1 MFCSSLLFCVG
12 LGTLAKYAVGSDL
25 WCYNEHCESNPSHWA
40 DLAGSFC
47 GGSKQS
53 PINIKTNHAEKDNS
67 LTDFMFVNFSSN
79 QVIQSIQNNGH
90 TVKCNLKKNQVEVS
104 GGGLDGTYYALQFH
118 FHWGKLGDRHSG
130 SEHTLDGE
138 RLPMEMHI
146 VTMKKGLDV
155 EEAKKD
161 PQGFAVLAF
170 FINETENG
178 DVSGPWEK
186 LTSNV
191 PNDQVT
197 EEPKL
202 DISINDLIGDV
213 NLSMFYRY
221 MGSFTTPDCNE
232 AVAWTVFREPIKVNK
247 KLIERFPSKAGFNNV
262 FRPVQN
268 LAGRQVFASPATPL
282 PPTGPWC
289 YGDDDDDPHHHQ
301 CHTVKCSLKE
311 GEVEVSGG
319 GLGHVYSTLQFHF
332 HWGDTSGTPG
342 SEHAVDSK
350 KYPMEMHIVNK
361 RKDLSLANAI
371 KTPNGLAVL
380 GFFIEATTSTKSS
393 SSSSDAE
400 THPSPSSDNGAWEKL
415 TNHLSAIKS
424 IKTVVNV
431 TEGISI
437 DDLLGSVNRRA
448 YYRYNGSLTTP
459 SCNEA
464 VVWTVF
470 KETVKVDKKLMDMFP
485 SQMEYSKVNR
495 PKQDLHGRT
504 VYRTTSASGAPGP
517 VMLFLLPA
525 SLAAFLFKCHL

>member
-301 CHTVKCSLKE
+301 FKCSLKE